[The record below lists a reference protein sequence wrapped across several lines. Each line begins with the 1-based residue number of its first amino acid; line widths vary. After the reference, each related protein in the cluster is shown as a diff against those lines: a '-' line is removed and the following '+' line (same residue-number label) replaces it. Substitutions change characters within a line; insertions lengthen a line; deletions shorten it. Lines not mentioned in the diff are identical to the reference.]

1 MLETVVF
8 LLAASVVFVSLS
20 RRLGFGSILGYLVA
34 GAVIGP
40 SGLRLVTDIDVIKTI
55 AELGVLMLL
64 FLIGLELRPQRI
76 WLMRRAVL
84 GLGGAQVLVTGAVLA
99 ALLHFATGLD
109 VRGAIVLGLGLALS
123 STAIVLPMLGE
134 RDLLGTGSGRD
145 AFSVLLFQ
153 DMASVPLVAALPL
166 LGGHATG
173 PIWPP
178 LLKGFAALA
187 VILLGGRY
195 GVRPL
200 FRLVGRFKNQ
210 EVFTASALLAVAGA
224 AAIADMAH
232 LPTSLG
238 AFAVGVILAESEF
251 RHELQVDIEPFEGL
265 LLGFFFVSIGM
276 AANLGLALA
285 EPGRIA
291 AAVAVLMVV
300 KIAVAFSL
308 ERVRESNIG
317 RCWRFA
323 VTLPQGSEFGF
334 VLFGAALGAKVLGR
348 PVLDRATLVVALSM
362 AVSPLLFALSE
373 RFIVPRLAA
382 KRARRIEPIDADP
395 APVVIAGFGRV
406 GQIVGRV
413 LKTRKIRFKRARR
426 RRRSDR
432 HGSPL
437 RHTGLFRRPDPP
449 RAPARGRAGPSQ
461 DFGRNVGGPET
472 VRGPGGARQGRVP
485 APEDLRPRPQ
495 PPSRPLADELR
506 ARGDRARNLLLRAAP
521 DRIGAAGHRSREGRR
536 APHRRHFP
544 RTRRGHADTAA
555 RYLRRRDPTHP
566 VRAASR
572 AGVGGAVRGRCGG
585 GVTRY

>member
-1 MLETVVF
+1 MLETLVF

-20 RRLGFGSILGYLVA
+20 RRFGLGSILGYLIA

-40 SGLRLVTDIDVIKTI
+40 SGLRLVTDVDVIKTI

-84 GLGGAQVLVTGAVLA
+84 GLGGAQVAITGAVLA
-99 ALLHFATGLD
+99 TLLVLATGMD
-109 VRGAIVLGLGLALS
+109 GRGAIVLGLGLALS
-123 STAIVLPMLGE
+123 STAIVLPMLSE

-153 DMASVPLVAALPL
+153 DIASVPLVAALPL
-166 LGGHATG
+166 LGGAEAAG

-178 LLKGFAALA
+178 LLKGAGAVAL
-187 VILLGGRY
+187 ILLGGRY
-195 GVRPL
+195 LVRPL
-200 FRLVGRFKNQ
+200 FKIVGRFKSQ

-224 AAIADMAH
+224 AAIAEVAH

-238 AFAVGVILAESEF
+238 AFAAGVILAESEF

-291 AAVAVLMVV
+291 ASVAVLMLV
-300 KIAVAFSL
+300 KIVVSFAL
-308 ERVRESNIG
+308 ERARETSLA

-323 VTLPQGSEFGF
+323 ITLPQGSEFGF
-334 VLFGAALGAKVLGR
+334 VLFGAALEAKVLGK

-373 RFIVPRLAA
+373 RFVMPRLAA
-382 KRARRIEPIDADP
+382 KRARRAEPIDADP

-406 GQIVGRV
+406 GQIVGRILTV
-413 LKTRKIRFKRARR
+413 RKIRYNALDDDSDQVDTVRRFGTKAFFGDPTRLELLRAVGLAQAKILVVTLADPKQSVTLVERARAEFP
-426 RRRSDR
+426 
-432 HGSPL
+432 HL
-437 RHTGLFRRPDPP
+437 KIY
-449 RAPARGRAGPSQ
+449 A
-461 DFGRNVGGPET
+461 
-472 VRGPGGARQGRVP
+472 
-485 APEDLRPRPQ
+485 
-495 PPSRPLADELR
+495 
-506 ARGDRARNLLLRAAP
+506 RARN
-521 DRIGAAGHRSREGRR
+521 
-536 APHRRHFP
+536 RRHAHLLMNFEP
-544 RTRRGHADTAA
+544 EAIVRETFHSALRLTELVLEGAGLGQDDARRTVETFRERDEATLVLQRDIYDDETQLIQSARQAA
-555 RYLRRRDPTHP
+555 QELEELFEED
-566 VRAASR
+566 AAE
-572 AGVGGAVRGRCGG
+572 
-585 GVTRY
+585 T